1 MEFQVGD
8 KVVLRESPR
17 GEFFTIYHTA
27 DPKFWIGDEQH
38 RGWYVYASQIQLV
51 EAVDEDE

>member
-8 KVVLRESPR
+8 KVVMVESPR
-17 GEFFTIYHTA
+17 GEVFTVYHTA
-27 DPKFWIGDEQH
+27 GPKYWIGDEQH

-51 EAVDEDE
+51 EEDEED